1 MGIPNE
7 KSKSRNITEKNNW
20 LPVASEEKE
29 KFPNLLIKGRKCNN
43 FCIEH
48 PRLCP
53 MTRENWQL
61 VTDEPVEVQDC
72 RKITN
77 HSRGIHRIYLNLIKE
92 IVEDVHM

>member
-29 KFPNLLIKGRKCNN
+29 KFPNLLIKGRKCTN
-43 FCIEH
+43 FCIEL

-77 HSRGIHRIYLNLIKE
+77 HSRRIHRIYLNLIKE
-92 IVEDVHM
+92 IAEDVHM